1 VRKRRCSNVEG
12 DQRTNQ
18 RSSSGTIIRRG
29 HPRSDETVR
38 YARQDRKRPTNAGD
52 GGSCESRCHDRL
64 PGIQSQLALTRLKTR
79 VDSVI
84 SREAKKYL
92 RNTGGTQVRVKAR
105 INETGDVAVT
115 GVVEG
120 NPILNNV
127 VRDAVVQWKFSPIRD
142 ASGVRCVDTEIPLV
156 LKLRE

>member
-1 VRKRRCSNVEG
+1 LKAISGQITDLLPETSFGADIRGQMKPC
-12 DQRTNQ
+12 DQPVKTASVQ
-18 RSSSGTIIRRG
+18 
-29 HPRSDETVR
+29 P
-38 YARQDRKRPTNAGD
+38 
-52 GGSCESRCHDRL
+52 GSAAPAKTAVATGCLEM
-64 PGIQSQLALTRLKTR
+64 QSQLALARLKTR
-79 VDSVI
+79 VDPVI
-84 SREAKKYL
+84 SDEAKNDL
-92 RNTGGTQVRVKAR
+92 RNTGATQVRVKAR

-142 ASGVRCVDTEIPLV
+142 ASGIRCVDTEIPMV